1 MWKTNRHSSQGCPLQ
16 AGCWGLESK
25 APKEQWGF
33 AGVVDVVGMGQ
44 LATGRDIQVIKG
56 KWEQPEEEE
65 R

>member
-1 MWKTNRHSSQGCPLQ
+1 LQ